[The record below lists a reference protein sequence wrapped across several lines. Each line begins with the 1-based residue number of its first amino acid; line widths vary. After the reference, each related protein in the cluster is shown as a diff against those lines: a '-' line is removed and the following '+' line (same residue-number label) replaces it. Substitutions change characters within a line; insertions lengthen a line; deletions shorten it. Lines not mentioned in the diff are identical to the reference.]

1 MATPKEKA
9 KELILKFMHNVLDYT
24 QTGLDTFKAKQC
36 ALIAV
41 DEILEALLDYDA
53 NTEES
58 LKKEFPNYFSCE
70 IQNMESDLNYWSK
83 VKQEIEK
90 L

>member
-1 MATPKEKA
+1 MSAKEKA
-9 KELILKFMHNVLDYT
+9 KELVEKFDEILTYLESKA
-24 QTGLDTFKAKQC
+24 KAKQC

-41 DEILEALLDYDA
+41 DELLLLITYQPTIDYW
-53 NTEES
+53 NE
-58 LKKEFPNYFSCE
+58 
-70 IQNMESDLNYWSK
+70 

>member
-1 MATPKEKA
+1 MTPKEKA
-9 KELILKFMHNVLDYT
+9 KELVEAMSFSCRECDYES
-24 QTGLDTFKAKQC
+24 KAKQC

-41 DEILEALLDYDA
+41 NEILSLLWAVKTDVA
-53 NTEES
+53 
-58 LKKEFPNYFSCE
+58 
-70 IQNMESDLNYWSK
+70 YWNK